1 MKPVN
6 IEIGADLQELTKH
19 GSRAF
24 PFQDYLDDLSLY
36 PAGYIP
42 WHWHREFE
50 FTAVVS
56 GQASF
61 LTASDSCLLKEGD
74 GLFINSDVLHS
85 IVPVDCENCIMHNF
99 VFAPELL
106 QSSPDSL
113 VMEKYLLPLMRNKS
127 FSSCIFHGD
136 ISWEAECVRIMESLY
151 EESQKKGYG
160 FELMVQSHILSLF
173 HTLAVHMPSA
183 FAPMQSGGRDVELLK
198 EMLHFIDLHYMDPI
212 TLKELASSFHISEST
227 CSRLFRK
234 HLSVS
239 PITYLLTYRI
249 EKSLPLL
256 SDTRQTV
263 TEIAYACGFHSAS
276 YYCKFF
282 KQVKGISP
290 RSFRRLT

>member
-1 MKPVN
+1 MKQLT

-19 GSRAF
+19 GSKAF

-50 FTAVVS
+50 FTAVIA
-56 GQASF
+56 GRASF
-61 LTASDSCLLKEGD
+61 QIASDTYLLKEGD

-85 IVPVDCENCIMHNF
+85 IVPVDCGNCIMYNF

-106 QSSPDSL
+106 QSAPDSL

-127 FSSCIFHGD
+127 FSSYAFQGED
-136 ISWEAECVRIMESLY
+136 SRDAACVHILESLY
-151 EESQKKGYG
+151 EVSQEKGYG
-160 FELMVQSHILSLF
+160 FELMIQSHILSLF
-173 HTLAVHMPSA
+173 HALAARRPAA
-183 FAPMQSGGRDVELLK
+183 FAPIQSGGRDVEILK
-198 EMLHFIDLHYMDPI
+198 EMLHYMDLHYMDPI
-212 TLKELASSFHISEST
+212 TLKDLASSFHISEST

-256 SDTRQTV
+256 SDTKQTI

-282 KQVKGISP
+282 KQVKGVSP
-290 RSFRRLT
+290 RCFRRLA

>member
-1 MKPVN
+1 M
-6 IEIGADLQELTKH
+6 
-19 GSRAF
+19 
-24 PFQDYLDDLSLY
+24 
-36 PAGYIP
+36 
-42 WHWHREFE
+42 
-50 FTAVVS
+50 
-56 GQASF
+56 
-61 LTASDSCLLKEGD
+61 
-74 GLFINSDVLHS
+74 
-85 IVPVDCENCIMHNF
+85 
-99 VFAPELL
+99 
-106 QSSPDSL
+106 
-113 VMEKYLLPLMRNKS
+113 
-127 FSSCIFHGD
+127 
-136 ISWEAECVRIMESLY
+136 
-151 EESQKKGYG
+151 
-160 FELMVQSHILSLF
+160 
-173 HTLAVHMPSA
+173 
-183 FAPMQSGGRDVELLK
+183 ELLK

-212 TLKELASSFHISEST
+212 TLKELASSYHISEST

>member
-1 MKPVN
+1 M
-6 IEIGADLQELTKH
+6 
-19 GSRAF
+19 F
-24 PFQDYLDDLSLY
+24 PEQAA
-36 PAGYIP
+36 AG
-42 WHWHREFE
+42 
-50 FTAVVS
+50 
-56 GQASF
+56 
-61 LTASDSCLLKEGD
+61 
-74 GLFINSDVLHS
+74 
-85 IVPVDCENCIMHNF
+85 
-99 VFAPELL
+99 
-106 QSSPDSL
+106 
-113 VMEKYLLPLMRNKS
+113 
-127 FSSCIFHGD
+127 
-136 ISWEAECVRIMESLY
+136 
-151 EESQKKGYG
+151 
-160 FELMVQSHILSLF
+160 
-173 HTLAVHMPSA
+173 A
-183 FAPMQSGGRDVELLK
+183 FADMKGRGKFFQRNGIHLMEIDK
-198 EMLHFIDLHYMDPI
+198 MLHFIDLHYMDPI